1 MGETI
6 ADRIKYLRNK
16 MNMSMRQLSKE
27 LNLSTPQAIHKYES
41 GAANPPY
48 DKLITI
54 AKLANVSID
63 WILTGKEFSPGD
75 LTTVEYEVVK
85 LFRDLP
91 EYQDAILTMLRG
103 LKDVSNVSQRLKE
116 DMYKAAEEKHE
127 YLANHKDKNGGKK

>member
-16 MNMSMRQLSKE
+16 MNMSMRQLSEE

-41 GAANPPY
+41 GAAHPPY
-48 DKLITI
+48 DKIIILS
-54 AKLANVSID
+54 KLANVPID

-103 LKDVSNVSQRLKE
+103 MKDVSSVSHRLKQE
-116 DMYKAAEEKHE
+116 MYKVAEEKHE